1 VVCPLGV
8 FQDIVS
14 RINTRRTKKR
24 FAFSRSVSWLRYS
37 VLIVFAI
44 AFIFGINF
52 VFVLFEPYSIY
63 GRIASNLFAPL
74 CLWGNNVLGY
84 FSEWADSYAFNSVE
98 IWFKSEITLAIAA
111 GFFVLVAILAWRN
124 GRIYCNSICPV
135 GTVLGFIA
143 RFSLFKPVINTEKCN
158 GCGLCAGSCKAS
170 CIDHK
175 THTIDYSRCVT
186 CMNCVAKCRQNAL
199 VYTMPKTQFRSTQ
212 KTTETNLSDSSRR
225 DLLSFAALFTFISA
239 LQSKN
244 LFADG
249 GLTELEDKKIPSRA
263 TPLAP
268 AGAQGLRNLANHCT
282 ACQLCISVCPN
293 QVLRPSHNLAKLMK
307 PEMSFER
314 GYCRPECVKCSQVCP
329 TAAIH
334 RITKEEK
341 TAVQIGHAVWSKA
354 NCVVIR
360 DKVTCKN
367 CERHCPTGAI
377 QLIPQDAANP
387 DSLKIPAIDVER
399 CIGCGACEHLC
410 PSRPLSAIHIE
421 GHERHR
427 II

>member
-1 VVCPLGV
+1 
-8 FQDIVS
+8 
-14 RINTRRTKKR
+14 
-24 FAFSRSVSWLRYS
+24 
-37 VLIVFAI
+37 
-44 AFIFGINF
+44 
-52 VFVLFEPYSIY
+52 
-63 GRIASNLFAPL
+63 
-74 CLWGNNVLGY
+74 
-84 FSEWADSYAFNSVE
+84 
-98 IWFKSEITLAIAA
+98 
-111 GFFVLVAILAWRN
+111 
-124 GRIYCNSICPV
+124 
-135 GTVLGFIA
+135 
-143 RFSLFKPVINTEKCN
+143 
-158 GCGLCAGSCKAS
+158 
-170 CIDHK
+170 
-175 THTIDYSRCVT
+175 
-186 CMNCVAKCRQNAL
+186 
-199 VYTMPKTQFRSTQ
+199 
-212 KTTETNLSDSSRR
+212 
-225 DLLSFAALFTFISA
+225 LSFAALFTFISA

-249 GLTELEDKKIPSRA
+249 GLTELEDKKIPNRA